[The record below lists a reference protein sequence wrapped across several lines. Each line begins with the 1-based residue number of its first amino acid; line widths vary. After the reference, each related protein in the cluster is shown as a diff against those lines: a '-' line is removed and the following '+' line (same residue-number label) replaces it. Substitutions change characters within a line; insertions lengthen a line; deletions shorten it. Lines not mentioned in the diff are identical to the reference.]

1 MRIYGKGSVFCYAY
15 HIWKD
20 CKCSVGRKNDV
31 FLWLSSKFIHLGF
44 FSLHQSVAKNQK
56 PNTKYLCLLYCF
68 VEIQKRKRDSL
79 VLSLFK
85 LQQQKSKQLNL
96 VFGFWFLVTSWLSLL
111 RNRSL
116 EFFHFSI
123 DSNSE
128 ICNRYF
134 LDISE
139 ISLYVH
145 NADKNWLAWG
155 DNSEIIG

>member
-1 MRIYGKGSVFCYAY
+1 MRIYWKGSVFCYAY

-44 FSLHQSVAKNQK
+44 FSLHQSVAKNQNT
-56 PNTKYLCLLYCF
+56 NTKFLCLRYCF

-85 LQQQKSKQLNL
+85 LQQQKSQQINL
-96 VFGFWFLVTSWLSLL
+96 VFGFWFLVTSWSFFGILSLFNWF
-111 RNRSL
+111 R
-116 EFFHFSI
+116 FWGI
-123 DSNSE
+123 
-128 ICNRYF
+128 NRYF

-139 ISLYVH
+139 IAMYVH